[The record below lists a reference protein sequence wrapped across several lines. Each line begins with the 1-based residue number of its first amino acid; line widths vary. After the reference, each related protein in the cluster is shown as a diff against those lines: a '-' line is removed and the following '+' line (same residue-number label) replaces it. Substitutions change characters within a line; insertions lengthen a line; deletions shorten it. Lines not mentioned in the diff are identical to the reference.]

1 MIKAALFAVSLALTG
16 VLLMQWRDWP
26 RPLSP
31 VVPPGAAQ
39 GAAAGADPTA
49 GLPTA
54 PALPESKE
62 AYAGIAERP
71 LFRPQRKPAPP
82 PSAEPPP
89 ATVET
94 GSLDGLDLTAVLI
107 SPEVTS
113 AWIKDPSDPALKRLR
128 LGDEQAGWSVKAIL
142 ADRLVF
148 ERQGETHELLLLN
161 FAAGQPA
168 PPGAAPPGPPPATAH
183 PTSPTRPGIPV
194 RPGVPVRPVPGALRP
209 PGIAGRG
216 PQRTPMPGANPPGA
230 PPSSLLPQPRP
241 NAPRP
246 P

>member
-1 MIKAALFAVSLALTG
+1 MSLALTG
-16 VLLMQWRDWP
+16 VLVMQWRDWP

-39 GAAAGADPTA
+39 GAAAGADQTA
-49 GLPTA
+49 GLPTT
-54 PALPESKE
+54 PALLERKE

-71 LFRPQRKPAPP
+71 LFRPQRQPAPP
-82 PSAEPPP
+82 PSAEPPPP

-94 GSLDGLDLTAVLI
+94 GSLDGLDLTAILI

-113 AWIKDPSDPALKRLR
+113 AWIKDPSDPAPKRLR

-161 FAAGQPA
+161 FSAGQPA
-168 PPGAAPPGPPPATAH
+168 PPGAAPPGAPPATAR
-183 PTSPTRPGIPV
+183 PTPPTRPGIPV
-194 RPGVPVRPVPGALRP
+194 RPGVPVRPVPGAMRP

-216 PQRTPMPGANPPGA
+216 PQRTPTPGANSPGA
-230 PPSSLLPQPRP
+230 PPSPLPPQPRL

-246 P
+246 PSLLPR